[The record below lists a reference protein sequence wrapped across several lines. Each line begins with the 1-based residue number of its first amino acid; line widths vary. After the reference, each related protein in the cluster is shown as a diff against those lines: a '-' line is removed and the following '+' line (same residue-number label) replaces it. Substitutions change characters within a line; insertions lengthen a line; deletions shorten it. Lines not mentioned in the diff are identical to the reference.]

1 MSKDSSAEYYQD
13 TKERLKKVRVRYQ
26 SLSKEDKK
34 KKERG
39 NKEEKKKRK
48 RDNMVVKDRKIY
60 QDMKNKSWLSIEK

>member
-34 KKERG
+34 KG
-39 NKEEKKKRK
+39 NKEEKKR
-48 RDNMVVKDRKIY
+48 
-60 QDMKNKSWLSIEK
+60 EKETIWS

>member
-39 NKEEKKKRK
+39 NKEEKKR
-48 RDNMVVKDRKIY
+48 
-60 QDMKNKSWLSIEK
+60 EKETIWS